1 MPDWEQNN
9 ATSIHPTTLQWGEP
23 IAELF
28 PDEETEKLWATFK
41 LVGDAMQD
49 EEPQWSPS
57 FQGDKALYYFVDVP
71 AELTVDSFIAGWD
84 QKA

>member
-1 MPDWEQNN
+1 M
-9 ATSIHPTTLQWGEP
+9 HPMTLQWGEP

-28 PDEETEKLWATFK
+28 SDEEAEKLWATFK
-41 LVGDAMQD
+41 PVDNAMQD
-49 EEPQWSPS
+49 EEPQWSPG

>member
-1 MPDWEQNN
+1 M
-9 ATSIHPTTLQWGEP
+9 HPMTLQWGEP

-28 PDEETEKLWATFK
+28 SDEEAEKLWATFK
-41 LVGDAMQD
+41 PVDSAMQD
-49 EEPQWSPS
+49 EEPQWSPG
-57 FQGDKALYYFVDVP
+57 FQGDKALYYFVGVP